1 MNDGSHDH
9 PAAWTGAAAHGAGD
23 DNDDGDDV
31 IGYEAALPFL
41 WVDGP
46 RADAA
51 ATPWAPSAG

>member
-9 PAAWTGAAAHGAGD
+9 PAAWASADADAADKDGAD
-23 DNDDGDDV
+23 DA

-41 WVDGP
+41 WADGL
-46 RADAA
+46 RADVA